1 MNYRVIPNRAAGDNG
16 DQVTADGIRSG
27 VAPILLYLLPVI
39 RLGRRL
45 RDQRSVT
52 GGVELGSGAL
62 TQ

>member
-1 MNYRVIPNRAAGDNG
+1 VAGDDG

-27 VAPILLYLLPVI
+27 AAPILLYLIPAI